1 MKPSLVAAC
10 SLLAVLSIP
19 SAQARTKGSKSSLT
33 VAAASQPSDSAASKA
48 ALPVDKPIDKAAEK
62 AASDGVVV
70 FEYRNDVKALSDLPD
85 RLVQALIQNTSLRVV
100 NLTEARRRLGPGMDA
115 DVARCDGETRCLS
128 AVGNRL
134 GVREVLLLAVSQL
147 GDVVLAVQ
155 RISVADQKVIG
166 RYADSLVGGQAIDE
180 ARILSW
186 LQQLYPPDSF
196 KRYGQIQIS
205 ANISGAQIYVNSKA
219 SGSTPLS
226 EPLRVL
232 APGNYRILVEKTK
245 HLPFQAAISVMPDTT
260 VEVSATLV
268 SELKQTPW
276 YRRWYVWTGIIAG
289 VGAVAAT
296 AVAVKL
302 GTDVPPP
309 DTTQLPG
316 VIVFK

>member
-1 MKPSLVAAC
+1 MKTSLIAAC
-10 SLLAVLSIP
+10 SLLALLALP
-19 SAQARTKGSKSSLT
+19 SAQARTRGAKSSLT
-33 VAAASQPSDSAASKA
+33 AAATGNAAGAVDASSAKAS
-48 ALPVDKPIDKAAEK
+48 LPVDKPAEK
-62 AASDGVVV
+62 PASEGVVV
-70 FEYRNDVKALSDLPD
+70 FEYRNDVKALSDLPE
-85 RLVQALIQNTSLRVV
+85 RLVLALSQNTSLRVV
-100 NLTEARRRLGPGMDA
+100 NLTEARRRLGPGIDA

-128 AVGNRL
+128 IVGQKL

-166 RYADSLVGGQAIDE
+166 RYADSLVGGQAIEE

-186 LQQLYPPDSF
+186 LQQLYPPDTF

-205 ANISGAQIYVNSKA
+205 ANIDGAQIYVNSKA
-219 SGSTPLS
+219 SGSTPLTD
-226 EPLRVL
+226 PLRVL

-268 SELKQTPW
+268 SEQRQTPW

-302 GTDVPPP
+302 GTDIPPP

-316 VIVFK
+316 VVVFK